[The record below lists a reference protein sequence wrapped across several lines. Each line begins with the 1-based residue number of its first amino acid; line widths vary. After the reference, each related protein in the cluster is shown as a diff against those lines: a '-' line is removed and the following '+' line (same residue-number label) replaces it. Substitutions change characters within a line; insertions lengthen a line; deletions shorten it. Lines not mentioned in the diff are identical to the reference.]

1 MGYVAFYLRRSSAD
15 DTNPGDVSREA
26 QESACR
32 GLAARDGWTGEV
44 RTFVD
49 WDRSADPAKEA
60 KRTAFS
66 ELLSAINRGEVAT
79 VYAASLDRL
88 YRSMGT
94 FLKLTEAAEARPGD
108 ATRPPRPAVAI
119 VTAREGRLGGDGSP
133 MAQAFGQITATFAE
147 LELNT
152 AKARARGAVIARA
165 ARGDA
170 FGHAPYGYRHER
182 RDGRIV
188 LVLDGSHPLEPIIE
202 AYRRAGS
209 VLGAV
214 KLLNAA
220 DVPSPNGK
228 LWCATT
234 VRRVLREEGVA
245 LPARGPSGR
254 SIPAGASVL
263 AQLVSC
269 HCGHTLTPN
278 AGRRQLYCSLGTR
291 NPGSHGRYVV
301 SEADILPFVRA
312 EVARL
317 RIPFDSVTEGEAQ
330 AGRLAG
336 LAERKRRLALTFADG
351 ALDETEYRAELRK
364 IAAETEAIEGAQ
376 RIIEIPP
383 LNWEGPR
390 RAVNEALRAILAH
403 IELDEHMQA
412 VRAEWR
418 VPEWRSETA

>member
-15 DTNPGDVSREA
+15 DANPGDVSREA
-26 QESACR
+26 QEAACR

-44 RTFVD
+44 RTFID

-94 FLKLTEAAEARPGD
+94 FLKLTEAAETRPGN

-188 LVLDGSHPLEPIIE
+188 TVPDDAHPLEPLID
-202 AYRRAGS
+202 AYRRVGS

-214 KLLNAA
+214 KVLNAA

-234 VRRVLREEGVA
+234 VRRVLREAGVA

-263 AQLVSC
+263 AQLVIC
-269 HCGHTLTPN
+269 HCGHTMTPN
-278 AGRRQLYCSLGTR
+278 AGRRQLYCSRGVR
-291 NPGSHGRYVV
+291 NPSTHGRYVV
-301 SEADILPFVRA
+301 SESDVLPFVRA

-317 RIPFDSVTEGEAQ
+317 HIPFDAVTAGETQ
-330 AGRLAG
+330 AGRLVG
-336 LAERKRRLALTFADG
+336 LTERKRRLALTFADG
-351 ALDETEYRAELRK
+351 ALDETVYRAELRK
-364 IAAETEAIEGAQ
+364 IAVETEAIEGAQ

-383 LNWEGPR
+383 LNWEAPR
-390 RAVNEALRAILAH
+390 RAVNEALRAILASVQ
-403 IELDEHMQA
+403 LNADLQPVGA
-412 VRAEWR
+412 VWR
-418 VPEWRSETA
+418 VPQWRA